1 MNRIAENINN
11 IRNNL
16 QNANYNN
23 DFLNSNTIVSNFA
36 FLILVVFMFV
46 IVSALSM
53 NLVNYFMSPEY
64 NPKLIDG
71 MVPGNQLTTIK
82 QNPNYA
88 GAIPVKRSNNAH
100 EGIEFTWS
108 LWLFLEDGPASTGN
122 DYLHVFHKGDNK
134 PNVGT
139 DFSNGATDQIAE
151 IIHTNQGM
159 NQVLNGPG
167 LYIKPFTSGDST
179 TSLTFAINTFD
190 TASIVEKVDVDNI
203 TINKWFNIMIM
214 CKNRYL
220 DIYINGTIKK
230 RYQMA
235 GLPKQNYGDVYV
247 GATTSTNKFDGFV
260 SNLWYYDY
268 ALGTREI
275 EGIMNSGAST
285 TLVNESTI
293 NAKTSGFYFLSTRW
307 FMGDN

>member
-1 MNRIAENINN
+1 MNRIGDQLNN
-11 IRNNL
+11 IRYNL
-16 QNANYNN
+16 QNANFNN

-36 FLILVVFMFV
+36 FLILVVFLFV
-46 IVSALSM
+46 IVSAVLM
-53 NLVNYFMSPEY
+53 NVVNYFMSPEY
-64 NPKLIDG
+64 NPKLING

-82 QNPNYA
+82 QNPNYG
-88 GAIPVKRSNNAH
+88 GAIPVRRSNNAH

-108 LWLFLEDGPASTGN
+108 LWLFLEDGPTTSGS

-134 PNVGT
+134 PNA
-139 DFSNGATDQIAE
+139 NGNFKDADSPANIL
-151 IIHTNQGM
+151 TNKGM

-167 LYIKPFTSGDST
+167 LYIKPFASGDKT
-179 TSLTFAINTFD
+179 TSLTFVINTFD
-190 TASIVEKVDVDNI
+190 TATIVEKVEVDNI
-203 TINKWFNIMIM
+203 PINKWFNIMIM

-230 RYQMA
+230 RYQMS

-247 GATTSTNKFDGFV
+247 GATTSSNKFDGFV

-275 EGIMNSGAST
+275 EGIMSSGANT
-285 TLVNESTI
+285 KLVSESAI
-293 NAKTSGFYFLSTRW
+293 NAKTSGFYFLSLRW
-307 FMGDN
+307 FMPDD